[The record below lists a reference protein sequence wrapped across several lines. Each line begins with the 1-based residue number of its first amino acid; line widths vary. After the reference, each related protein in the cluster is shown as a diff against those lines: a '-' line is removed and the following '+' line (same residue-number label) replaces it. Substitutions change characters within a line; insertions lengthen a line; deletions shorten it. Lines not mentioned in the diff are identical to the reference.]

1 MSFAEFKLF
10 FSMVPAVSLTSLAK
24 KWAESTAID
33 CGTDLA
39 PPITSPGV
47 PWYYG
52 VFGGVGGIV
61 SRTLTAPLEKV
72 KIVAQTSA
80 SPVSVFAELRRTL
93 KTGGVRGLFA
103 GNAANCLRVFP
114 MASIVTYTYLNGLT
128 YTPADNELDPM
139 EPVYRGSV
147 AAFAGCMGQACTY
160 PIDVVRA
167 RLTVS
172 AAGAGASSSGAGA
185 GVLGTAKDILRESGV
200 KGLYRGLVPTL
211 LAVGPFLACQMA
223 TADALK
229 SVAFEKGVEVSTPL
243 MLCIA
248 GSAGI
253 AAQTV
258 VYPLDV
264 LRRRMQ
270 LNSAPPTSAAAAA
283 ASETVLAD
291 KTWTA
296 LQQVV
301 RREGFRSLFA
311 GIVPTYAKVLPSVAI
326 AMTTTKTLIGASKDW
341 DN

>member
-1 MSFAEFKLF
+1 
-10 FSMVPAVSLTSLAK
+10 
-24 KWAESTAID
+24 
-33 CGTDLA
+33 
-39 PPITSPGV
+39 
-47 PWYYG
+47 
-52 VFGGVGGIV
+52 
-61 SRTLTAPLEKV
+61 
-72 KIVAQTSA
+72 
-80 SPVSVFAELRRTL
+80 
-93 KTGGVRGLFA
+93 
-103 GNAANCLRVFP
+103 
-114 MASIVTYTYLNGLT
+114 MASIVTYTYLKGLT

-147 AAFAGCMGQACTY
+147 AALAGCMGQVCTY

-167 RLTVS
+167 RLTVR
-172 AAGAGASSSGAGA
+172 AAGAGASSSGAGVGP
-185 GVLGTAKDILRESGV
+185 GVLSTAKDILKESGAR
-200 KGLYRGLVPTL
+200 GLYRGLVPTL
-211 LAVGPFLACQMA
+211 MAVGPFLACQMT
-223 TADALK
+223 TADVLK
-229 SVAFEKGVEVSTPL
+229 SVAFERGVEVSTPL

-270 LNSAPPTSAAAAA
+270 INSAPSTATAS

-301 RREGFRSLFA
+301 KREGFRSLFS

-326 AMTTTKTLIGASKDW
+326 AMTTTKTLIGVSKDW